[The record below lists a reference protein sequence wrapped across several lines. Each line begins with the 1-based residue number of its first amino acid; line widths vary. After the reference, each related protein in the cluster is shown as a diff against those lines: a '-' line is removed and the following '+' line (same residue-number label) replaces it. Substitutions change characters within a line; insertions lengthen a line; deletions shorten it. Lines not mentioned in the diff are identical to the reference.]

1 VRWPIL
7 ASAIARATGGIHDRR
22 YRQHLAHHRRT
33 ATPFRRIAAG
43 KYDWVNSGITAKRF
57 PVEGIGTPCA
67 RSCAAFRAR
76 SAFTRPNFPGVALG
90 VDLPMD
96 PEVANVFETARAC
109 SPSQ

>member
-1 VRWPIL
+1 MTVDTVSTSLITVDYGNSL
-7 ASAIARATGGIHDRR
+7 QAM
-22 YRQHLAHHRRT
+22 
-33 ATPFRRIAAG
+33 IAAG

-57 PVEGIGTPCA
+57 PVEGTGTPCA
-67 RSCAAFRAR
+67 CRCAAFRAR
-76 SAFTRPNFPGVALG
+76 SAFTRPNFPGAFALG